1 MKDKDAAVLRQ
12 MAEVQLGKYEARIT
26 EDDLRLLAE
35 IRDESGENEMPS
47 YIDGIMDYMITCA
60 NAGDPDDL
68 GEVMANLGVLQR
80 VKKAY
85 RHIAEMNIT
94 LKP

>member
-1 MKDKDAAVLRQ
+1 
-12 MAEVQLGKYEARIT
+12 
-26 EDDLRLLAE
+26 
-35 IRDESGENEMPS
+35 MPS